1 MGRGGGGGG
10 SGSRG
15 GGGGGGIS
23 RGSGSFGGGG
33 GGFSRGSGGGFGGS
47 RGGGSFG
54 GFGGGGH
61 RSGSSFGGFGGFG
74 LGGPGPV
81 DPDPFDNGPGGS
93 GPLGAPP
100 PPPVYTRQPAGCSK
114 SLIFGVLMAIAVIA
128 VIMITFSAFGGTTY
142 GDDILVSTVAR
153 EALPKGTV
161 DETEYFTD
169 NAGFVKN
176 KTQLESG
183 LKYFYN
189 KTGVQ
194 PYVYLIDRLD
204 TPAGMTQDEALEV
217 FAGDLY
223 DELFTDEAHLL
234 LVFYDN
240 LNTVYRYRYVVGL
253 KAKSV
258 VDSEAG
264 DILGQYLDRNY
275 RNYDLS
281 YEESLSQTF
290 RDTADRIMTV
300 TTSPWIPVLIV
311 LGVIVALIVAFT
323 WWRHAKNQKNLEAK
337 QTADILNT
345 PLEKFGDT
353 EAENVAGKYDDDP
366 NT

>member
-1 MGRGGGGGG
+1 VDPNP
-10 SGSRG
+10 
-15 GGGGGGIS
+15 
-23 RGSGSFGGGG
+23 FDNDP
-33 GGFSRGSGGGFGGS
+33 GGFGPMGT
-47 RGGGSFG
+47 
-54 GFGGGGH
+54 
-61 RSGSSFGGFGGFG
+61 
-74 LGGPGPV
+74 
-81 DPDPFDNGPGGS
+81 
-93 GPLGAPP
+93 PP
-100 PPPVYTRQPAGCSK
+100 PPTKYNDNLQPFSTKNTILG
-114 SLIFGVLMAIAVIA
+114 LLMGIAVIA
-128 VIMITFSAFGGTTY
+128 IIMITFVAFGGTSY

-240 LNTVYRYRYVVGL
+240 LNTEYRYRYVVGL

-275 RNYDLS
+275 NNYDLS

-311 LGVIVALIVAFT
+311 LGVLVALIVAFT
-323 WWRHAKNQKNLEAK
+323 WWRHAKKQKNIEAK

-353 EAENVAGKYDDDP
+353 EAENVAGKYDNDP